1 MAGFFGIGDYT
12 KAGAGIAKN
21 QNKGRLK
28 LFFEILEVRI
38 WKLFVLNLIYVLA
51 CIPII
56 TIGPATA
63 GLFRV
68 VKNYSIDKH
77 AYVWQDFKQGFKEN
91 FFKALVMGIVDIIA
105 YTGIASGIIMYSGAM
120 VRSGD
125 SSGRIAFLLLLA
137 ATLSAG
143 LTFTIMNYYI
153 YLMMVGTTLNMRE
166 IISNSI
172 KFAFLAPKQNFAAVL
187 CNIGL
192 PLLIFTPIVLVEKLQ
207 PLLTIIFP
215 FAPAA
220 IIAFVISFI
229 CYPVI
234 QRFVID
240 PYYEEKGMKNP
251 EKYYST
257 QDDGEEILFEDM
269 GGKEK
274 PFIPK
279 EKKGKGK
286 VIS

>member
-28 LFFEILEVRI
+28 LFFEILETRI

-51 CIPII
+51 CIPVI

-77 AYVWQDFKQGFKEN
+77 AFVWQDFKQGFKEN
-91 FFKALVMGIVDIIA
+91 FFKAFVLGIIDIIA
-105 YTGIASGIIMYSGAM
+105 YSGIACGIVMYTGAM
-120 VRSGD
+120 AKCAD
-125 SSGRIAFLLLLA
+125 SQRIFFLLLLA
-137 ATLSAG
+137 ATLSAA

-153 YLMMVGTTLNMRE
+153 YLMMVGTNLTMRQ
-166 IISNSI
+166 IVSNSL
-172 KFAFLAPKQNFAAVL
+172 KFAFMTPKQNFAALL

-192 PLLIFTPIVLVEKLQ
+192 PLIIFTPIVLIEKLQ

-220 IIAFVISFI
+220 IIAFVISFC

-234 QRFVID
+234 QKFVID
-240 PYYEEKGMKNP
+240 PYYESRGEKNP
-251 EKYYST
+251 ERYYDEPV
-257 QDDGEEILFEDM
+257 DDEEILFEDM

-274 PFIPK
+274 PVIPK
-279 EKKGKGK
+279 ENKGKGK

>member
-1 MAGFFGIGDYT
+1 MAGFFGIGDYSR
-12 KAGAGIAKN
+12 AGAGIAKN

-28 LFFEILEVRI
+28 LFFEILETRI
-38 WKLFVLNLIYVLA
+38 WKLFLLNLIYVLV
-51 CIPII
+51 CIPIV

-77 AYVWQDFKQGFKEN
+77 AFVWQDFKQGFKEN
-91 FFKALVMGIVDIIA
+91 FFKAFVLGIIDIIA
-105 YTGIASGIIMYSGAM
+105 YTGIGCGIVMYTGAM
-120 VRSGD
+120 AQSSDSRSFF
-125 SSGRIAFLLLLA
+125 FLLLLA

-143 LTFTIMNYYI
+143 LTFTIMNYYM
-153 YLMMVGTTLNMRE
+153 YLMMVSTNLTMTQ
-166 IISNSI
+166 IVSNSL
-172 KFAFLAPKQNFAAVL
+172 KFAFMAPKQNFTAVL

-192 PLLIFTPIVLVEKLQ
+192 PILIFTPIVLVEKLQ

-215 FAPAA
+215 FAPIA
-220 IIAFVISFI
+220 IIAFVVSFC

-234 QRFVID
+234 QKFVID
-240 PYYEEKGMKNP
+240 PYYEERGEKNP
-251 EKYYST
+251 ERIYDEPA
-257 QDDGEEILFEDM
+257 DDEEVLFEDM

-274 PFIPK
+274 PVIPK
-279 EKKGKGK
+279 ENKGKGK

>member
-1 MAGFFGIGDYT
+1 MAGFFGIGDYSR
-12 KAGAGIAKN
+12 AGAGIAKN

-28 LFFEILEVRI
+28 LFFEILETRI
-38 WKLFVLNLIYVLA
+38 WKLFWLNLIYVLV
-51 CIPII
+51 CIPIV

-77 AYVWQDFKQGFKEN
+77 AFVWQDFKQGFNEN
-91 FFKALVMGIVDIIA
+91 FFKAFVLGIIDIIA
-105 YTGIASGIIMYSGAM
+105 YTGIGCGIVMYTGAM
-120 VRSGD
+120 AQSSDSRSFF
-125 SSGRIAFLLLLA
+125 FLLLLA

-143 LTFTIMNYYI
+143 LTFTIMNYYM
-153 YLMMVGTTLNMRE
+153 YLMMVSTNLTMTQ
-166 IISNSI
+166 IVSNSL
-172 KFAFLAPKQNFAAVL
+172 KFAFMAPKQNFTAVL

-192 PLLIFTPIVLVEKLQ
+192 PILIFTPIVLVEKLQ

-215 FAPAA
+215 FAPIA
-220 IIAFVISFI
+220 IIAFVVSFC

-234 QRFVID
+234 QKFVID
-240 PYYEEKGMKNP
+240 PYYEERGEKNP
-251 EKYYST
+251 ERIYDEPA
-257 QDDGEEILFEDM
+257 DDEEVLFEDM

-274 PFIPK
+274 PVIPK
-279 EKKGKGK
+279 ENKGKGK

>member
-1 MAGFFGIGDYT
+1 MAGFFGIGDYSR
-12 KAGAGIAKN
+12 AGAGIAKN

-28 LFFEILEVRI
+28 LFFEILETRI
-38 WKLFVLNLIYVLA
+38 WKLFWLNLIYVLV
-51 CIPII
+51 CIPIV

-77 AYVWQDFKQGFKEN
+77 AFVWQDFKQGFKEN
-91 FFKALVMGIVDIIA
+91 FFKAFVLGIIDIIA
-105 YTGIASGIIMYSGAM
+105 YTGIGCGIVMYTGAM
-120 VRSGD
+120 AQSSDSRSFF
-125 SSGRIAFLLLLA
+125 FLLLLA

-143 LTFTIMNYYI
+143 LTFTIMNYYM
-153 YLMMVGTTLNMRE
+153 YLMMVSTNLTMTQ
-166 IISNSI
+166 IVSNSL
-172 KFAFLAPKQNFAAVL
+172 KFAFMAPKQNFTAVL

-192 PLLIFTPIVLVEKLQ
+192 PILIFTPIVLVEKLQ

-215 FAPAA
+215 FAPIA
-220 IIAFVISFI
+220 IIAFVVSFC

-234 QRFVID
+234 QKFVID
-240 PYYEEKGMKNP
+240 PYYEERGEKNP
-251 EKYYST
+251 ERIYDEPA
-257 QDDGEEILFEDM
+257 DDEEVLFEDM

-274 PFIPK
+274 PVIPK
-279 EKKGKGK
+279 ENKGKGK

>member
-1 MAGFFGIGDYT
+1 MAGFFGIGDYS

-28 LFFEILEVRI
+28 LFFEILETRI
-38 WKLFVLNLIYVLA
+38 WKLFLLNLIYVLV
-51 CIPII
+51 CIPIV

-63 GLFRV
+63 GMFRV

-77 AYVWQDFKQGFKEN
+77 AFVWQDFKQGFKEN
-91 FFKALVMGIVDIIA
+91 FFKAFVLGIIDIIA
-105 YTGIASGIIMYSGAM
+105 YTGIGCGIVMYSGAM
-120 VRSGD
+120 AQSSDSRSFF
-125 SSGRIAFLLLLA
+125 FLLLLA

-143 LTFTIMNYYI
+143 LTFTIMNYYM
-153 YLMMVGTTLNMRE
+153 YLMMVSTNLTMTQ
-166 IISNSI
+166 IVSNSL
-172 KFAFLAPKQNFAAVL
+172 KFAFMAPKQNFTAVL

-192 PLLIFTPIVLVEKLQ
+192 PILIFTPIVLVEKLQ

-215 FAPAA
+215 FAPIA
-220 IIAFVISFI
+220 IIAFVVSFC

-234 QRFVID
+234 QKFVID
-240 PYYEEKGMKNP
+240 PYYEERGEKNP
-251 EKYYST
+251 ERIYDEPA
-257 QDDGEEILFEDM
+257 DDEEVLFEDM

-274 PFIPK
+274 PVIPK
-279 EKKGKGK
+279 ENKGKGK

>member
-12 KAGAGIAKN
+12 RAGRGIAKGE
-21 QNKGRLK
+21 QKGRLK

-38 WKLFVLNLIYVLA
+38 WKLFLLNLIYVLA

-63 GLFRV
+63 GMFRV
-68 VKNYSIDKH
+68 VKNYSIDRH

-91 FFKALVMGIVDIIA
+91 FFKALIMGIIDIIA
-105 YTGIASGIIMYSGAM
+105 YTGIVCGVIMYSGAM
-120 VRSGD
+120 VKSAD
-125 SSGRIAFLLLLA
+125 SGRIVFLLLLA

-153 YLMMVGTTLNMRE
+153 YLMMVSTTLNMKA
-166 IISNSI
+166 IISNSV
-172 KFAFLAPKQNFAAVL
+172 KFAFLSPKQNFTAVL

-192 PLLIFTPIVLVEKLQ
+192 PLLIFTPIVLVKNLQ

-215 FAPAA
+215 FAPIA
-220 IIAFVISFI
+220 IIAFVISFC
-229 CYPVI
+229 CYPAI
-234 QRFVID
+234 QKYVID
-240 PYYEEKGMKNP
+240 PYYNERGEKNP
-251 EKYYST
+251 EKAL
-257 QDDGEEILFEDM
+257 DEPADGEEILFEDM

-274 PFIPK
+274 PYIPK

>member
-1 MAGFFGIGDYT
+1 MAGFFGIGDYSR
-12 KAGAGIAKN
+12 AGAGIAKN

-28 LFFEILEVRI
+28 LFFEILETRI
-38 WKLFVLNLIYVLA
+38 WKLFLLNRIYVLV
-51 CIPII
+51 CIPIV

-77 AYVWQDFKQGFKEN
+77 AFVWQDFKQGFKEN
-91 FFKALVMGIVDIIA
+91 FFKAFVLGIIDIIA
-105 YTGIASGIIMYSGAM
+105 YTGIGCGIILYTGAM
-120 VRSGD
+120 AQSSDSRSFF
-125 SSGRIAFLLLLA
+125 FLLLLA

-143 LTFTIMNYYI
+143 LTFTIMNYYM
-153 YLMMVGTTLNMRE
+153 YLMMVSTNLTMTQ
-166 IISNSI
+166 IVSNSL
-172 KFAFLAPKQNFAAVL
+172 KFAFMAPKQNFTAVL

-192 PLLIFTPIVLVEKLQ
+192 PILIFTPIVLVEKLQ

-215 FAPAA
+215 FAPIA
-220 IIAFVISFI
+220 IIASVVSFC

-234 QRFVID
+234 QKFVID
-240 PYYEEKGMKNP
+240 PYYEERSEKNP
-251 EKYYST
+251 ERIYDEPA
-257 QDDGEEILFEDM
+257 DDEEVLFEDM

-274 PFIPK
+274 PVIPK
-279 EKKGKGK
+279 ENKGKGK

>member
-1 MAGFFGIGDYT
+1 MAGFFGIGDYSR
-12 KAGAGIAKN
+12 AGAGIAKN

-28 LFFEILEVRI
+28 LFFEILETRI
-38 WKLFVLNLIYVLA
+38 WKLFLLNLIYVLV
-51 CIPII
+51 CIPIV

-77 AYVWQDFKQGFKEN
+77 AFVWQDFKQGFKEN
-91 FFKALVMGIVDIIA
+91 FFKAFVLGIIDIIA
-105 YTGIASGIIMYSGAM
+105 YTGIGCGIIMYTGAM
-120 VRSGD
+120 AQSSDSRSFF
-125 SSGRIAFLLLLA
+125 FLLLLA

-143 LTFTIMNYYI
+143 LTFTIMNYYM
-153 YLMMVGTTLNMRE
+153 YLMMVSTNLTMTQ
-166 IISNSI
+166 IVSNSL
-172 KFAFLAPKQNFAAVL
+172 KFAFMAPKQNFTAVL

-192 PLLIFTPIVLVEKLQ
+192 PILIFTPIVLVEKLQ

-215 FAPAA
+215 FAPIA
-220 IIAFVISFI
+220 IIAFVVSFC

-234 QRFVID
+234 QKFVID
-240 PYYEEKGMKNP
+240 PYYEERGEKNP
-251 EKYYST
+251 ERIYDEPA
-257 QDDGEEILFEDM
+257 DDEEVLFEDM

-274 PFIPK
+274 PVIPK
-279 EKKGKGK
+279 ENKGKGK

>member
-1 MAGFFGIGDYT
+1 MAGFFGIGDYSR
-12 KAGAGIAKN
+12 AGAGIAKN

-28 LFFEILEVRI
+28 LFFEILETRI
-38 WKLFVLNLIYVLA
+38 WKLFLLNLIYVLV
-51 CIPII
+51 CIPIV

-77 AYVWQDFKQGFKEN
+77 AFVWQDFKQGFKEN
-91 FFKALVMGIVDIIA
+91 FFKAFVLGIIDIIA
-105 YTGIASGIIMYSGAM
+105 YTGIGCGIVMYTGAM
-120 VRSGD
+120 AQSSDSRSFF
-125 SSGRIAFLLLLA
+125 FLLLLA

-143 LTFTIMNYYI
+143 LTFTIMNYYM
-153 YLMMVGTTLNMRE
+153 YLMMVSTNLTMTQ
-166 IISNSI
+166 IVSNSL
-172 KFAFLAPKQNFAAVL
+172 KFAFMAPKQNFTAVL

-192 PLLIFTPIVLVEKLQ
+192 PILIFTPIVLVEKLQ

-215 FAPAA
+215 FAPIA
-220 IIAFVISFI
+220 IIAFVVSFC

-234 QRFVID
+234 QKFVID
-240 PYYEEKGMKNP
+240 PYYEERGEKNP
-251 EKYYST
+251 ERIYDEPA
-257 QDDGEEILFEDM
+257 DDEEVLFEDM

-274 PFIPK
+274 PVIHK
-279 EKKGKGK
+279 ENKGKGK